1 MANVAV
7 ESTLGESLLQ
17 GILEIDLSMIR
28 MKLMDAEEGAGWSES
43 FCDRLEPEYR
53 RYLALTRHYSDLPIV
68 PSRHVDTFWHY
79 HILDTQA
86 YAADCQEYFGYF
98 LHHYPYFGMR
108 GEKDAQALGNA
119 YDQTLRLYEEHF
131 GAPPGDI
138 WAREGMSRCP
148 NCGRRC
154 T

>member
-7 ESTLGESLLQ
+7 KSTPGESLL
-17 GILEIDLSMIR
+17 GGLHEIDLSMIR
-28 MKLMDAEEGAGWSES
+28 MKLMDPEEGAGWSLAD
-43 FCDRLEPEYR
+43 CDRLEPEYR
-53 RYLALTRHYSDLPIV
+53 RYLALTRHYPDLPIV
-68 PSRHVDTFWHY
+68 PSKLVDTFWHY

-86 YAADCQEYFGYF
+86 YAADCEQHFGYF
-98 LHHYPYFGMR
+98 VHHYPYFGMR
-108 GEKDAQALGNA
+108 GDDDAQALGDA

-131 GAPPGDI
+131 GLPAEDI